1 MNYKILPSNCF
12 VTPYLVYNLDLLT
25 KYELIMSTS
34 KDQIMDNGK
43 GQNTNTWLVSLVY
56 ILTCFSSRVLYI

>member
-1 MNYKILPSNCF
+1 MKYKILPSHCF
-12 VTPYLVYNLDLLT
+12 VTPYVVYNLDLLT

-43 GQNTNTWLVSLVY
+43 GQNNTWLVKPSIY
-56 ILTCFSSRVLYI
+56 TCIYMFFF